1 MGNNLTHGIYQQL
14 GNGINMSVGSP
25 MKKLFLTEFDIRITT
40 HDYNGKFIQVY
51 VMESG
56 LAIAELGRLFMY

>member
-1 MGNNLTHGIYQQL
+1 
-14 GNGINMSVGSP
+14 MSVGSP